1 MKEHLKTAILLAFI
15 CLIAAGS
22 LGYFYQ
28 LTNPIIVQQQINAKI
43 MIKKELLPQATEFK
57 DIKVEDKEV
66 SIGIN
71 SGKIVGG
78 VITLGVKGYGGLI
91 DMVIG
96 ADSNGK
102 VTGVRILSHSET
114 PGLGE
119 RATKESYLSQFIGK
133 DQENLDTAPLIT
145 GATISSKA
153 IKNGVKEGI
162 SIISEAMKE

>member
-15 CLIAAGS
+15 CAIAAGS

-28 LTNPIIVQQQINAKI
+28 LTNPIIIQQQVNAKMAI
-43 MIKKELLPQATEFK
+43 RKELLSQAIEFK
-57 DIKVEDKEV
+57 DVNVKDKEI
-66 SIGIN
+66 SLGLKD
-71 SGKIVGG
+71 GKTVGG
-78 VITLGVKGYGGLI
+78 VVTLSAKGYGSLI

-96 ADSNGK
+96 VDSNGK

-133 DQENLDTAPLIT
+133 DLENLDKTSLIT

-153 IKNGVKEGI
+153 IRNGIKEGVGLI
-162 SIISEAMKE
+162 LEATKE